1 VIRNYERDS
10 LVNAIE
16 SLERLVKE
24 FEIEIERNQ
33 KVIDSQIERRK
44 IQRLIWDQGPIKR
57 TDDV

>member
-33 KVIDSQIERRK
+33 KVIDSQRGERFN
-44 IQRLIWDQGPIKR
+44 
-57 TDDV
+57 V